1 MKTEQSSRVSADYP
15 DGSPGRWPDGTRRS
29 WGNGFTHGFDNRPHG
44 YVTGTGARRGAKP
57 QANPRPPNAFGGTNG
72 QIPGMG
78 PEYFPAIPG
87 TSAQKKR
94 QGKPA
99 GHYKKKVAA

>member
-44 YVTGTGARRGAKP
+44 YVVGTHSGRTRALP
-57 QANPRPPNAFGGTNG
+57 LNPRPSKAFGGKNG
-72 QIPGMG
+72 NIPGMG
-78 PEYFPAIPG
+78 PEYLTIQPG
-87 TSAQKKR
+87 TSAQRVKQSR
-94 QGKPA
+94 PP